1 MLLFLFIL
9 LLCAALSISYY
20 FANKMSDQH
29 KQIILLRTQ
38 NDRLKNKIIKN
49 DHTSQN
55 IKIKYMEPPFEIGT
69 TCRKCRLYLCP
80 MEDSIIL
87 ADLEA
92 ETVVNI
98 HDSAEVSGVTWFQVS
113 FLCEE
118 GINNK
123 GWLQCNEI
131 KSEKLIT

>member
-20 FANKMSDQH
+20 FTNKMSDQH

-38 NDRLKNKIIKN
+38 NDRLKNKIIKS
-49 DHTSQN
+49 DYTSRD
-55 IKIKYMEPPFEIGT
+55 IKIKYIDPPFEIGT
-69 TCRKCRLYLCP
+69 TCKKCSLYLYP
-80 MEDSIIL
+80 KENSIIL

-98 HDSAEVSGVTWFQVS
+98 HDCAEVLGVIWLQVS
-113 FLCEE
+113 FPCEE
-118 GINNK
+118 RINNK
-123 GWLQCNEI
+123 GWLQCNYI
-131 KSEKLIT
+131 KSEN